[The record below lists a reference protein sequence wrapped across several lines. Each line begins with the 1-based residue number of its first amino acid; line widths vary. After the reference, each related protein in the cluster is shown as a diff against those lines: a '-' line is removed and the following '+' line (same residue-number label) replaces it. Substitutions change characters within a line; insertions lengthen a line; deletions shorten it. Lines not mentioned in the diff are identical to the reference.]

1 MYKRKTE
8 RLQWKKNDS
17 ACVKIYFVIFF
28 PNEKLT
34 KVQDPTCANLK
45 DSLKY
50 VNKKY
55 GYTSNILQV
64 CV

>member
-1 MYKRKTE
+1 MRKV
-8 RLQWKKNDS
+8 S
-17 ACVKIYFVIFF
+17 FCYFF

-34 KVQDPTCANLK
+34 KVQDPTCGNSK

-55 GYTSNILQV
+55 GYTSIKLQA
-64 CV
+64 CF